1 MLKSSLNLVWSEY
14 IVSPNNEVKLLVC
27 RRHLRK
33 YGTMVPKTSNNNV
46 TKKTLANSIGHNKC
60 QEFSLVYPR
69 DF

>member
-1 MLKSSLNLVWSEY
+1 MKENYLYVVVIY
-14 IVSPNNEVKLLVC
+14 I
-27 RRHLRK
+27 RK
-33 YGTMVPKTSNNNV
+33 YGTIPKTSNNNV